1 MSIDSFKTHF
11 QVFRLVYNCIDC
23 YRRIHDKLHGT
34 RHADCFQFI
43 HVNAWSSQFK
53 VFALMLKELLLQIP
67 ANSFSFSLYFFSF
80 LRFVMNSTG
89 LNAPSNPLLTQPA
102 SDSVVVIKQFCFNSN
117 GWGVL
122 RYYADVLHHE
132 ISGGNSD

>member
-1 MSIDSFKTHF
+1 MSIGSFKTRF

-43 HVNAWSSQFK
+43 HVNAWSSQLK
-53 VFALMLKELLLQIP
+53 VFALMLKEFLLQIP

-80 LRFVMNSTG
+80 LRFEFDWMKCVVKS
-89 LNAPSNPLLTQPA
+89 LIDSACI
-102 SDSVVVIKQFCFNSN
+102 SDSVAVIKQFCFNCN

-122 RYYADVLHHE
+122 RYLSDVLHHE